1 MSMNKTLTTVLVVV
15 ALVIVATV
23 GYYFGYDHGWEK
35 AQKERDTAALQQ
47 QQEGVNNYNNTPT
60 PTPVPQPTTGAF
72 HKDSNGDYWGTI
84 ILTGYLDI
92 QKRVCNPGD
101 MCGSTVDYAYF
112 VFGNTDNEA
121 IKEFTGSQSDNS
133 FVAGDRVGI
142 GCQDKVLKLIRYENF
157 ADSGEMVGEI
167 KGGDYDKLLAS
178 TQGKPVQ
185 LKMTRELYTSGRG
198 APDCYSHFRNFDV
211 L

>member
-1 MSMNKTLTTVLVVV
+1 MNRTLTTVLVIV

-23 GYYFGYDHGWEK
+23 GYYFGYDYGWEK
-35 AQKERDTAALQQ
+35 AQKERDAAALEQA
-47 QQEGVNNYNNTPT
+47 QQEVNENKSAPS

-72 HKDSNGDYWGTI
+72 QKDSQGNYFGTI

-101 MCGSTVDYAYF
+101 MCGNTVDYAYF
-112 VFGNTDNEA
+112 VFGNTDNQA
-121 IKEFTGSQSDNS
+121 IKEFTGSQSGNS
-133 FVAGDRVGI
+133 FVSGDRVGI
-142 GCQDKVLKLIRYENF
+142 GCQLKDIKIIRYENF

-167 KGGDYDKLLAS
+167 KGGDYNNLIAATKA
-178 TQGKPVQ
+178 KPVQ

-198 APDCYSHFRNFDV
+198 APDCYSHFRDFDV

>member
-1 MSMNKTLTTVLVVV
+1 MNKTLTTVLVIV

-35 AQKERDTAALQQ
+35 AQKERDAAALQQ
-47 QQEGVNNYNNTPT
+47 SQQNAQNNQTPS

-72 HKDSNGDYWGTI
+72 QKDSKGNYFGTI
-84 ILTGYLDI
+84 ILTGYLDV

-101 MCGSTVDYAYF
+101 MCGETVDYAYF
-112 VFGNTDNEA
+112 VFGNTDNTA
-121 IKEFTGSQSDNS
+121 IKEFTGSQSGNS

-142 GCQDKVLKLIRYENF
+142 GCDQKDQSRIYYENF
-157 ADSGEMVGEI
+157 ADSGEITGEI
-167 KGGDYDKLLAS
+167 KGADYTKLKAA

-185 LKMTRELYTSGRG
+185 IKMTRELYTSGRG